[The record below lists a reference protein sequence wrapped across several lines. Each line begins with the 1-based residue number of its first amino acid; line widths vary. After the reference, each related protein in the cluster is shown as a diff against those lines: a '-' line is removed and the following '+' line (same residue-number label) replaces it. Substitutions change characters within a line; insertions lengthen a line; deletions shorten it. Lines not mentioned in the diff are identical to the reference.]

1 MRGLLSHVYTR
12 MYFPEEE
19 VANQHDSF
27 LLNVPKARRQTLIAK
42 QMSYSKVKVYQFNI
56 YMQGANE
63 TVFFD
68 V

>member
-1 MRGLLSHVYTR
+1 MRGLLSHVYPR

-19 VANQHDSF
+19 GANQQDSF
-27 LLNVPKARRQTLIAK
+27 LLNVPKNRRQTLIAK
-42 QMSYSKVKVYQFNI
+42 QISSSKVKVYQFNI

>member
-19 VANQHDSF
+19 GANQHDSF
-27 LLNVPKARRQTLIAK
+27 LLNVPKNRRQTLIAK
-42 QMSYSKVKVYQFNI
+42 QISSNKGKVYQFNI

>member
-19 VANQHDSF
+19 GANQHDSF
-27 LLNVPKARRQTLIAK
+27 LLNVPKNRRQTLIAK
-42 QMSYSKVKVYQFNI
+42 QISSNKGKVYQFNI
-56 YMQGANE
+56 HMQGANE

>member
-1 MRGLLSHVYTR
+1 

-19 VANQHDSF
+19 GANQHDSF
-27 LLNVPKARRQTLIAK
+27 LLNVPKNRRQTLIAK
-42 QMSYSKVKVYQFNI
+42 QISSNKGKVYQFNI